1 MASRDRLLIMTLS
14 QLTAGTGVPLL
25 EWAARVGTE
34 LAQRVAV
41 KFG

>member
-1 MASRDRLLIMTLS
+1 MD
-14 QLTAGTGVPLL
+14 QLTAQRRGQSEVRAPDPLL
-25 EWAARVGTE
+25 DREWAARVGTE